1 MVKREY
7 EENYRFEDY
16 LKSAIDKAEQAISN
30 IAYSFYPEVNKDVIA
45 RIEKAISILEDAVDS
60 DIFKPY

>member
-1 MVKREY
+1 MVKRKY

-30 IAYSFYPEVNKDVIA
+30 ITYSYYPEVNKDVIA